1 MGFQKLAYI
10 CNDCKKSTPS
20 MICSVNEIL
29 NYVKDK
35 NIYIHQ
41 SKKKTKELALIYF
54 WGIGEISENIII
66 ITFPPE

>member
-35 NIYIHQ
+35 NIYI
-41 SKKKTKELALIYF
+41 Y
-54 WGIGEISENIII
+54 
-66 ITFPPE
+66 PPEQEENKGTSFDLFLGNRRNL

>member
-10 CNDCKKSTPS
+10 CNDCKKYTPS

-35 NIYIHQ
+35 NIYISTRARRKQ
-41 SKKKTKELALIYF
+41 R
-54 WGIGEISENIII
+54 N
-66 ITFPPE
+66 